1 MGYSD
6 KVVFTSFSCQHWAAT
21 QWQ

>member
-21 QWQ
+21 EWQ